1 MLFAFSRTPTD
12 LAGLEGVRR
21 DVDYL
26 TIDGD
31 VTVRDEL
38 TSSCTR
44 LSDAEA
50 IDDVVEAAFQELEEH
65 FTRDTLRALSLFE
78 EVAELTLEYAIGV
91 LSLLLFLVAG
101 CLFARLTTAVLPC
114 CPGG

>member
-1 MLFAFSRTPTD
+1 M
-12 LAGLEGVRR
+12 
-21 DVDYL
+21 
-26 TIDGD
+26 
-31 VTVRDEL
+31 RDEL

-50 IDDVVEAAFQELEEH
+50 IDDVVEAAFQELEED

-91 LSLLLFLVAG
+91 LRLLLFLELDAI
-101 CLFARLTTAVLPC
+101 FARLTTAVVAVLSRRIVLLGEYLVSTEDRC
-114 CPGG
+114 AKLTGDL